1 MGCIDALGD
10 ELDAVAQGLTSPRTL
25 RLRRRLR
32 DKATGA
38 SRGAKEQEAQ
48 TSVSP
53 DFARRVSTG
62 DFSSPYGAL
71 EDQPEL
77 RSHLAVVAASHM
89 QKRAADVVACEQLAA
104 RRVPLRSANSYNHYV
119 IARARSRG
127 KARGSWTLDTAEPE
141 AYALQHR
148 EWSCRL
154 EDAAAAAPFLTGEWH
169 EKRNLALPKQPQ
181 QTLMLQRGLETPGE
195 SNQAEG
201 RRQQQGASE
210 QASAK
215 IPISPAATSPTPAAA
230 AAEPTAY
237 PARTSCILPKK
248 DITPP
253 PTRRS
258 ATPSG
263 DLREQEGIPQRE
275 EQQKDGFRGL
285 VMRVDS
291 PTALTSAYGSASG
304 LARVLREKDSEEQE
318 QQQRGGRLR
327 LNARGQLASGDR
339 GSKLATEN
347 LPTAFPGWVC
357 FPPTI
362 AREEDIAAKAGVTTK
377 KEEASLSDFRV
388 STATDEADSS
398 SSCPYTP
405 NAAQCWEERPGL
417 QQEPPRGLEETLRQ
431 QAQGR
436 PLFAKQRQQIQLKPL
451 GRQQPLGTHARAVQY
466 SSPTVLPLS
475 TATVRHLS
483 SEPLRRFTLYTRLR
497 AAPSRSSRATSC
509 CRQVS
514 EACCTLQSEVAKAK
528 KEHLFRVAASR
539 AATAAYTA
547 AGHNLWTVKARD
559 NTYSL
564 RVIPCTKAADAF
576 VVAAP
581 SPAAPRPAQRVRV
594 LNPCLPPNKALSGKP
609 HPYKGGG
616 TPRERGELLSGNKRK
631 NAKAPMLRNAAA
643 APPLAGRHQKPPS
656 AACCVAAAPAAIL
669 SGVPDICATEAVIAA
684 CF

>member
-141 AYALQHR
+141 AYRRHLDEQGEDMKLLQKQLKDLQAANQEQQIQLQLLFQQR
-148 EWSCRL
+148 EEEEHQRRL
-154 EDAAAAAPFLTGEWH
+154 H
-169 EKRNLALPKQPQ
+169 E
-181 QTLMLQRGLETPGE
+181 LQRILHD
-195 SNQAEG
+195 Q
-201 RRQQQGASE
+201 RRQQQEEAE
-210 QASAK
+210 Q
-215 IPISPAATSPTPAAA
+215 
-230 AAEPTAY
+230 EQ
-237 PARTSCILPKK
+237 RQQK

-388 STATDEADSS
+388 STATDEAWAAAGAATWAGGDATAAGARQTSICEAATTDPAETAGATTALGH
-398 SSCPYTP
+398 SCARSAILEP
-405 NAAQCWEERPGL
+405 NRVAPLHSNSPAPLVGAA
-417 QQEPPRGLEETLRQ
+417 
-431 QAQGR
+431 A
-436 PLFAKQRQQIQLKPL
+436 
-451 GRQQPLGTHARAVQY
+451 AVH
-466 SSPTVLPLS
+466 T
-475 TATVRHLS
+475 
-483 SEPLRRFTLYTRLR
+483 
-497 AAPSRSSRATSC
+497 
-509 CRQVS
+509 
-514 EACCTLQSEVAKAK
+514 SEVAKAK

-594 LNPCLPPNKALSGKP
+594 CGDL
-609 HPYKGGG
+609 
-616 TPRERGELLSGNKRK
+616 RRK
-631 NAKAPMLRNAAA
+631 
-643 APPLAGRHQKPPS
+643 S
-656 AACCVAAAPAAIL
+656 ACNC
-669 SGVPDICATEAVIAA
+669 
-684 CF
+684 